1 MEPDRLK
8 KGCRSF
14 HARKRMAR
22 GIGRCGHVEIN
33 LNDGFALREE
43 G

>member
-8 KGCRSF
+8 RVVAHSTPASAWQG
-14 HARKRMAR
+14 HAP
-22 GIGRCGHVEIN
+22 GGHVEIN
-33 LNDGFALREE
+33 LNDGFALREK